1 MLSKIDF
8 KSFLIGALSITS
20 ILMFMGYGGSTDGHF
35 DTVYANK
42 VILEDS
48 DYKQTISTVGAHY
61 HNKDANIS
69 LIINPYS
76 VSGYYDLWGTSETP
90 TFDLYTDDNQTGRLF
105 TYNNYG
111 KILVALT
118 KDTDG
123 NGLIQANDVYGEG
136 GAQLIGSG
144 RTWSRY

>member
-1 MLSKIDF
+1 MLFKIDIR
-8 KSFLIGALSITS
+8 SFVIGVLSITC

-48 DYKQTISTVGAHY
+48 DYKQTLTTVGGHY
-61 HNKDANIS
+61 YNKDANIS
-69 LIINPYS
+69 MIINPYS
-76 VSGYYDLWGTSETP
+76 IAGYYDLWGNGERA
-90 TFDLYTDDNQTGRLF
+90 TFEIYTDDNHSGRFF
-105 TYNNYG
+105 TYNRYG
-111 KILVALT
+111 KTLIALT

-123 NGLIQANDVYGEG
+123 NGLIQANSSYGDA

-144 RTWSRY
+144 RVWSKY